1 MPLRTSVTDNPPR
14 SDRRAQASRTNG
26 AKSRGPRSPD
36 GKVKSAKNSRKHG
49 LTGKLDPS
57 EEEEGEIEA
66 LIARLGARYQVK
78 APQQAA
84 LIDRA
89 ITATLRL
96 NRARALITETLEDIA
111 DPENPRR
118 SQEKSLNN
126 LIIMA
131 IRNNMQKLYGGNPPS
146 LTLAKAIAKETG
158 YISHMSSSSRTAL
171 NRLVRYAQRF
181 RGERDRSLANL
192 ELLRKKTSS
201 EKI

>member
-66 LIARLGARYQVK
+66 LIAKLGARYQVND
-78 APQQAA
+78 PQQYA
-84 LIDRA
+84 LINRVV
-89 ITATLRL
+89 TATLRL
-96 NRARALITETLEDIA
+96 NRTRALITETLEDVA
-111 DPENPRR
+111 DRENPRR
-118 SQEKSLNN
+118 SQEQGFNN

-131 IRNNMQKLYGGNPPS
+131 TRNQVQKLYGGKPPS
-146 LTLAKAIAKETG
+146 LILAKAIAEEAG
-158 YISHMSSSSRTAL
+158 YITRISSPSRTAL
-171 NRLVRYAQRF
+171 HRLIRYAQRF
-181 RGERDRSLANL
+181 RGERDRALSRL
-192 ELLRKKTSS
+192 EAR
-201 EKI
+201 